1 MLTKRALTLVFLS
14 LLAAGCGDDVASS
27 PDASARDVP
36 VVVDAGTA
44 DLARSTPVRRT
55 AARSTWSTRRPDVAA
70 DTGIDAGTDLGA
82 IDASPADT
90 GATDAGT
97 DLGATDVGVD
107 AGRFDIVG
115 TVGGSCGTLASMLAS
130 TAPSLVDDQLVFMT
144 GESYARM
151 NLSPDGQRLFD
162 TANAGGSS
170 AESEVMSFEVLHHCE
185 GARLLRTETE
195 IRYQP
200 PDDSG
205 PNSITDILVEIAGQR
220 VGVSV
225 TRAWRPSPL
234 AFGDT
239 EVRALLVD
247 KLNGVNRSSVRVLPE
262 DRWVKQILHVWVANA
277 EVAASVR
284 RVWMS
289 LDASLR
295 ANTIVLVT
303 QTTGG
308 GFLYCN
314 PDPPLGMEC
323 PPIM

>member
-14 LLAAGCGDDVASS
+14 LLAAGCGDDVTAS

-36 VVVDAGTA
+36 VVVDAGSA
-44 DLARSTPVRRT
+44 
-55 AARSTWSTRRPDVAA
+55 
-70 DTGIDAGTDLGA
+70 DLGA
-82 IDASPADT
+82 VDAITADSGPLDVIDAATQDVTADR
-90 GATDAGT
+90 GAV
-97 DLGATDVGVD
+97 DVGVD
-107 AGRFDIVG
+107 AGAMDAGTDAGSDAGADAGRFDILG
-115 TVGGSCGTLASMLAS
+115 TVSGSCGTLSAMLAS
-130 TAPSLVDDQLVFMT
+130 SAPSLVDDQLVFMA
-144 GESYARM
+144 GEGYARM

-170 AESEVMSFEVLHHCE
+170 AESEVMSFELLHHCE

-205 PNSITDILVEIAGQR
+205 PNSITDILVEVAGQR

-234 AFGDT
+234 AFGDA
-239 EVRALLVD
+239 EVRELLTQ
-247 KLNGVNRSSVRVLPE
+247 KLNGVNRSSARVLPE
-262 DRWVKQILHVWVANA
+262 DRWVKQILHVWVASA
-277 EVAASVR
+277 EAAASVR
-284 RVWMS
+284 RVWTS
-289 LDASLR
+289 LDAGLR

-308 GFLYCN
+308 GFIYCN